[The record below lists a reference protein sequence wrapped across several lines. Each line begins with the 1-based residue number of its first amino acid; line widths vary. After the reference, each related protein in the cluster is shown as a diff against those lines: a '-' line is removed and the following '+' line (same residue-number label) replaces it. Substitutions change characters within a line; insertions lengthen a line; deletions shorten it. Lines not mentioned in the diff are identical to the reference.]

1 LTQLIWVWRDV
12 TPATLASPER
22 RLKFS
27 EIWLDA
33 SRWLEVAMLD
43 HMSEAMRF
51 DGFEIMPARR
61 RLKGPLGDIDL
72 RAKSFDVLLHL
83 INSAG
88 RVVPKN
94 ELLDAIWPDVTVTD
108 ESLER
113 CVSDIRAALADDQ
126 RKILKTVSRRGY
138 LFAAEV
144 IKQSDAPSK
153 AEDTQRTYRRS
164 WWAVSIALLA
174 LIAGFGIKNWGQNAN
189 EGMPLVAVLPLVNV
203 ARDSKQDYFSD
214 GLTEDLS
221 QALARFKSIGVVA
234 STSSSKFKGSDVPL
248 SEIGKK
254 LGARFLLTGNWR
266 QSTDKIV
273 LSLQLADTQSG
284 AQVWSGQYDGDP
296 KGFVGAKADLVDTI
310 ASSLDAHITK
320 AELDRVSRKPSQ
332 DMSTYDLVLQGNAL
346 IRNTHVENR
355 GDAIAN
361 ARRLYETAAASDAR
375 YADAVEG
382 IANTYLMAWLEPSP
396 SSPTNEEFQSPNAL
410 KWAGDYARK
419 AVELDE
425 TSASARAT
433 LGWILYWQNGPAE
446 GLPSFDR
453 ALELNPG
460 LADWRYGLLLSHGGR
475 AKDAETY
482 MKRIMLIDP
491 LYPPRYKYLLGK
503 AYYFQGRYDEAL
515 PLIKQAAVE
524 MPSHRPSH
532 VLLAAVTAEKGMK
545 SELSSLVQ
553 DVFKLDPK
561 FSISGWLRY
570 LRISDK
576 DYAAR
581 LRSGLLAAGLP
592 E

>member
-1 LTQLIWVWRDV
+1 VLGNSNESLFF
-12 TPATLASPER
+12 E
-22 RLKFS
+22 
-27 EIWLDA
+27 
-33 SRWLEVAMLD
+33 
-43 HMSEAMRF
+43 
-51 DGFEIMPARR
+51 GFELVPSRR
-61 RLKGPLGDIDL
+61 QIKGAAGDIDL
-72 RAKSFDVLLHL
+72 RPKSFDVLLHL
-83 INSAG
+83 VRAAG
-88 RVVPKN
+88 RVVAKD
-94 ELLDAIWPDVTVTD
+94 ELLDAIWPDVTVSD

-113 CVSDIRAALADDQ
+113 CVSDIRSALGDDQ

-138 LFAAEV
+138 LFAAELKNHLDV
-144 IKQSDAPSK
+144 PASVASTGRWVWAAALVLLIIITAIAAQRWQSR
-153 AEDTQRTYRRS
+153 DTDGT
-164 WWAVSIALLA
+164 
-174 LIAGFGIKNWGQNAN
+174 
-189 EGMPLVAVLPLVNV
+189 PLVAVLPLVNG
-203 ARDSKQDYFSD
+203 AGDAKQDYFVD

-221 QALARFKSIGVVA
+221 QALSHFKTIGVVA
-234 STSSSKFKGSDVPL
+234 SSSAVKFKGSGAPL
-248 SEIGKK
+248 SEIGQK
-254 LGARFLLTGNWR
+254 LGARFLLTGSLR
-266 QSTDKIV
+266 QGTGKIV
-273 LSLQLADTQSG
+273 LSLQLVDAVSG
-284 AQVWSGQYDGDP
+284 AQVWSGQYDGEA
-296 KGFVGAKADLVDTI
+296 KGFIGAKADLVDTV
-310 ASSLDAHITK
+310 ASALDAHITK
-320 AELDRVSRKPSQ
+320 AELDRVAHKPSE
-332 DMSTYDLVLQGNAL
+332 DMSSYDLVLQGNAL

-355 GDAIAN
+355 GEAIAK
-361 ARRLYETAAASDAR
+361 ARSLYESAAATDAR
-375 YADAVEG
+375 SADAVEG

-396 SSPTNEEFQSPNAL
+396 GSTTNDEFQSPNSL

-460 LADWRYGLLLSHGGR
+460 LADWRYGLMLSHGGR

-503 AYYFQGRYDEAL
+503 AYYFQGRYDDAL

-545 SELSSLVQ
+545 DEVPGLVQ

-561 FSISGWLRY
+561 FNISGWLKY

-576 DYAAR
+576 DYAKR
-581 LRSGLLAAGLP
+581 LRNGLLAAGFS

>member
-1 LTQLIWVWRDV
+1 V
-12 TPATLASPER
+12 
-22 RLKFS
+22 
-27 EIWLDA
+27 
-33 SRWLEVAMLD
+33 LEHVGE
-43 HMSEAMRF
+43 SMRF
-51 DGFEIMPARR
+51 AGFELVPTRR
-61 RLKGPLGDIDL
+61 QLTGPRGEIDL
-72 RAKSFDVLLHL
+72 RPKSFDVLLHL
-83 INSAG
+83 INAAG
-88 RVVPKN
+88 RVVPKE

-113 CVSDIRAALADDQ
+113 CVSDIRAALSDDD

-138 LFAAEV
+138 LFAAELNKPIDPVSVMIKPHSNGWRMLAAALAVVAV
-144 IKQSDAPSK
+144 I
-153 AEDTQRTYRRS
+153 
-164 WWAVSIALLA
+164 L
-174 LIAGFGIKNWGQNAN
+174 GFGAQRWQRSAD
-189 EGMPLVAVLPLVNV
+189 EGAPLVAVLPLVN
-203 ARDSKQDYFSD
+203 AAGDTKQDYFAD

-221 QALARFKSIGVVA
+221 QALSRFKSIGVVA
-234 STSSSKFKGSDVPL
+234 STSAMKFKGSAAPL
-248 SEIGKK
+248 AEIGKK
-254 LGARFLLTGNWR
+254 LGARFLLTGNLR
-266 QSTDKIV
+266 QGTDKIV
-273 LSLQLADTQSG
+273 LSLQLADAASG
-284 AQVWSGQYDGDP
+284 AQIWSGQYDGEP
-296 KGFVGAKADLVDTI
+296 KGFIGAKADLVDTI
-310 ASSLDAHITK
+310 ASSLDAHVTK
-320 AELDRVSRKPSQ
+320 AELDRVSHKSAQ
-332 DMSTYDLVLQGNAL
+332 DLNTYDLVLQGNAL
-346 IRNTHVENR
+346 LRNTHVENR
-355 GDAIAN
+355 GEAIAK
-361 ARRLYETAAASDAR
+361 ARGLYETAASADAR
-375 YADAVEG
+375 YANAVEG

-396 SSPTNEEFQSPNAL
+396 NSSTNEEFQSLNAL

-425 TSASARAT
+425 TSPSARAT

-475 AKDAETY
+475 AKDAEIY
-482 MKRIMLIDP
+482 MKRIMQIDP

-545 SELSSLVQ
+545 DELPALVQ

-561 FSISGWLRY
+561 FNIAGWLKY

-581 LRSGLLAAGLP
+581 LRNGLLAAGLP
-592 E
+592 EG

>member
-1 LTQLIWVWRDV
+1 VNQLSVSF
-12 TPATLASPER
+12 L
-22 RLKFS
+22 
-27 EIWLDA
+27 
-33 SRWLEVAMLD
+33 
-43 HMSEAMRF
+43 
-51 DGFEIMPARR
+51 FESFVLVPARR
-61 RLKGPLGDIDL
+61 QLIGPSGDIDL
-72 RAKSFDVLLHL
+72 RPKSFDVLLYL
-83 INSAG
+83 INAAG
-88 RVVPKN
+88 RVVPKE
-94 ELLDAIWPDVTVTD
+94 ELLDAIWPDVTVSD

-113 CVSDIRAALADDQ
+113 CVSDIRAALSDDY

-138 LFAAEV
+138 LFAVEV
-144 IKQSDAPSK
+144 SNAPPNSTGPVLPVTK
-153 AEDTQRTYRRS
+153 SQAWGWRS
-164 WWAVSIALLA
+164 WAAGLAVLASISA
-174 LIAGFGIKNWGQNAN
+174 FGVQRWNSSNGD
-189 EGMPLVAVLPLVNV
+189 GLPLVAVLPVTNV
-203 ARDSKQDYFSD
+203 AGDPKQDYFAD

-221 QALARFKSIGVVA
+221 QALSRFKSIGVVA
-234 STSSSKFKGSDVPL
+234 STSAVKFKGSAEPL
-248 SEIGKK
+248 TDIGRK
-254 LGARFLLTGNWR
+254 LGARFLLTGNLR
-266 QSTDKIV
+266 HGTDQIV
-273 LSLQLADTQSG
+273 LSLQLADAVSG
-284 AQVWSGQYDGDP
+284 AQVWSGQYDGEP
-296 KGFVGAKADLVDTI
+296 KGFIGAKADLVDTI
-310 ASSLDAHITK
+310 ASALDAHITK
-320 AELDRVSRKPSQ
+320 AELDRVSRKPEQ
-332 DMSTYDLVLQGNAL
+332 DMNTYDLVLQGNAL
-346 IRNTHVENR
+346 LRNTHVEQR
-355 GDAIAN
+355 GEAIAK
-361 ARRLYETAAASDAR
+361 ARSLYEAAAASDAR
-375 YADAVEG
+375 DADAVEG

-396 SSPTNEEFQSPNAL
+396 NSPTNSEFQSPNTL

-482 MKRIMLIDP
+482 MKRIMQIDP

-515 PLIKQAAVE
+515 SLIKQAAVE

-545 SELSSLVQ
+545 DQLPGLVQ
-553 DVFKLDPK
+553 DIFKLDPK
-561 FSISGWLRY
+561 FNISGWLKY

-581 LRSGLLAAGLP
+581 LRNGLLAAGLP